1 MNQDAIFAG
10 IFSKIALEHTLN
22 MLNQTMSEYNNPN
35 IPGTSRNWWCHLHLS
50 PLSRHSYISNLIM
63 KWEALCRHQFQ
74 FKRPKEEGLEK
85 MFILY
90 TGKEQKH
97 LSTSYY
103 GQKCIFTFN
112 LEQLIN
118 FSLNYWVA
126 PKKTTCTCCYIDM
139 NTEEQ
144 QRASFFGFT
153 AGEEHSLVMGI
164 GQSRALFGAT
174 EVNCRCQQRQ
184 ISSEKYNITFNM

>member
-1 MNQDAIFAG
+1 VTNCSKKSQYGPNRKKGNKMNQDAIFAG

-74 FKRPKEEGLEK
+74 FQRPKEEGLEK

-103 GQKCIFTFN
+103 GQKYIFTFN
-112 LEQLIN
+112 LE
-118 FSLNYWVA
+118 
-126 PKKTTCTCCYIDM
+126 
-139 NTEEQ
+139 
-144 QRASFFGFT
+144 
-153 AGEEHSLVMGI
+153 
-164 GQSRALFGAT
+164 
-174 EVNCRCQQRQ
+174 
-184 ISSEKYNITFNM
+184 